1 MYYVYNDINNK
12 KNFNPY
18 RESLKILVKDIKNT
32 SFDVLINTNVYIKSE
47 LCSDID
53 KIVLNIYSMKDVNY
67 KSIEK
72 ELNNLYKKFGLI
84 NLLNLY
90 VISTNQILDS
100 YLFNKVVDINRR
112 VYILDDMESYYS
124 SCALLAKI
132 SLFAIII
139 NNDLLNYK
147 IDYIADNKIDYKIIK
162 NLKRENISLA
172 KGLYDIPI
180 FITTNEARRFKN
192 SIESKELTTDFIKEC
207 FNTYTVPLFQSMAEM
222 VFFKD
227 EYKKY
232 FNFKYDYNIETL
244 YKKRIFSID
253 HNVVKMRK
261 VLPPKGGVILKINN
275 DADIESIYLNEKED
289 LNSRAVAG
297 VVRYRDGSEEDF
309 IFLLNNLV
317 SSSIFCTHAEKV
329 FMALL
334 LFYEVSYE
342 NFDKI
347 LNKYGRMEFEV
358 LSPYYWRYRK
368 SNYETTKEREQRNQG
383 RKVKREFTV
392 SISSFIRKI
401 KGNPSKEAQ
410 ELAEKLCV
418 KLEPNHTIVREHQRT
433 YNKANDAIDVN
444 KILDIIRKLD
454 F

>member
-18 RESLKILVKDIKNT
+18 RESLKTLVKDIKNT

-124 SCALLAKI
+124 SCALLSKI

-172 KGLYDIPI
+172 KGLYDIPKL
-180 FITTNEARRFKN
+180 E
-192 SIESKELTTDFIKEC
+192 SIKELIIK
-207 FNTYTVPLFQSMAEM
+207 LM
-222 VFFKD
+222 
-227 EYKKY
+227 
-232 FNFKYDYNIETL
+232 TL
-244 YKKRIFSID
+244 
-253 HNVVKMRK
+253 
-261 VLPPKGGVILKINN
+261 
-275 DADIESIYLNEKED
+275 
-289 LNSRAVAG
+289 
-297 VVRYRDGSEEDF
+297 
-309 IFLLNNLV
+309 
-317 SSSIFCTHAEKV
+317 
-329 FMALL
+329 
-334 LFYEVSYE
+334 
-342 NFDKI
+342 
-347 LNKYGRMEFEV
+347 
-358 LSPYYWRYRK
+358 
-368 SNYETTKEREQRNQG
+368 
-383 RKVKREFTV
+383 
-392 SISSFIRKI
+392 
-401 KGNPSKEAQ
+401 
-410 ELAEKLCV
+410 
-418 KLEPNHTIVREHQRT
+418 
-433 YNKANDAIDVN
+433 
-444 KILDIIRKLD
+444 
-454 F
+454 